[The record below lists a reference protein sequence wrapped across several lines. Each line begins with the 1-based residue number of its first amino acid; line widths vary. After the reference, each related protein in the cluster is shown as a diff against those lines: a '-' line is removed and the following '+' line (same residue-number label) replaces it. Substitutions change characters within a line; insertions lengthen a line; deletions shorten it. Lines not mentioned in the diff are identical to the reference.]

1 VCLVVGF
8 FWVSQPYSTHTLPAL
23 RDWLCQ
29 LSWDAAAA
37 RDASDE
43 RASPAPVDEQAV
55 EAAQRVAEW
64 RDVEVDKV
72 VSRQSVPS
80 LCSLLWCRGR
90 VPSCSERPRLLLTSQ
105 CGVQVGRPVVHD
117 GLARGRSGRV
127 RAEAAVSCP
136 RIYRSIAF
144 EEALPPADPPPKAAV
159 EAGVSEGVSS
169 RGGPVG
175 ERGEGGAREEE
186 EARTAQ
192 LKVEGYEELVAG
204 NKGFRY
210 NIDVVPKINLSMG
223 PLIKALL
230 KSGVGRY
237 LEFMPLKFTYLHQP
251 SKDAGGRQGSLER
264 VPMSKADIF
273 QATLILRSPLH
284 SDFV

>member
-1 VCLVVGF
+1 MK
-8 FWVSQPYSTHTLPAL
+8 
-23 RDWLCQ
+23 
-29 LSWDAAAA
+29 
-37 RDASDE
+37 
-43 RASPAPVDEQAV
+43 
-55 EAAQRVAEW
+55 AAQRVAEW
-64 RDVEVDKV
+64 RDVELDKV

-90 VPSCSERPRLLLTSQ
+90 APSCSELPRPLLT
-105 CGVQVGRPVVHD
+105 CPFGKQVGRPVVHD
-117 GLARGRSGRV
+117 GLARGRSERV

-136 RIYRSIAF
+136 RIYRNIAF
-144 EEALPPADPPPKAAV
+144 EEALPPADPPPKAAA

-169 RGGPVG
+169 QGGPVG
-175 ERGEGGAREEE
+175 ERGEEGAGEEE

-192 LKVEGYEELVAG
+192 HKVEGYEELVAG

-223 PLIKALL
+223 FLIKALL

-251 SKDAGGRQGSLER
+251 SKDAGGRDGSLER

-273 QATLILRSPLH
+273 QAKSILRSLLH

>member
-1 VCLVVGF
+1 M
-8 FWVSQPYSTHTLPAL
+8 
-23 RDWLCQ
+23 
-29 LSWDAAAA
+29 
-37 RDASDE
+37 
-43 RASPAPVDEQAV
+43 
-55 EAAQRVAEW
+55 
-64 RDVEVDKV
+64 
-72 VSRQSVPS
+72 
-80 LCSLLWCRGR
+80 
-90 VPSCSERPRLLLTSQ
+90 
-105 CGVQVGRPVVHD
+105 QVGRPVVHD

-192 LKVEGYEELVAG
+192 LKKVEGYEELVAG

-273 QATLILRSPLH
+273 QATLILRSPIH